1 MIPLKNVYLRG
12 DFYDL
17 NCIKQRGI
25 FTFMR
30 NILAIDDSVENLTL
44 IEAVLTKYIPEC
56 RVFKASD
63 GREGI
68 ELAKAAAPDVIL
80 LDIMMPG
87 MDGFEVCAVLK
98 NDSLIRHIPVIF
110 LSAQFTDAQS
120 VIKGLDMGADAYLAK
135 PIKNEEL
142 AAQVRTVL
150 RIKEAED
157 NLRNESKKY
166 RLMTETLPDAVL
178 TINQEEQI
186 TFVSNKTLELFGFEK
201 ASQMT
206 GKRLHNYVVTEHQAK
221 VRDTF
226 SEIIKAHHIRGV
238 ELTFVRQD
246 ASRFVGELNG
256 TLNTGANDTKEMIV
270 VIRDISDKK
279 EAHEKILEYQ
289 AKLRRL
295 NSNLTLAEEKERK
308 AIAASLHDG
317 LGQLLAITSL
327 QLNALLNHKMDPG
340 IIKKIEGSHSSI
352 QRAIKET
359 KSLTYNLSPPILYE
373 LGLISTIKWR
383 LEQITE
389 IHGIKTHYSGEEKQ
403 LHLNNDMNILL
414 YRTVSELLNNTLK
427 HADATRIYLH
437 IDLKGEHLQ
446 IVVADN
452 GKGFDTQQGIRFTA
466 QHGFGLFSINERLHF
481 VGGSLDITSGKEEG
495 TKAIITAP
503 MHHNGEKENED

>member
-1 MIPLKNVYLRG
+1 
-12 DFYDL
+12 
-17 NCIKQRGI
+17 
-25 FTFMR
+25 MR
-30 NILAIDDSVENLTL
+30 NILGIDDSAENLIL
-44 IEAVLTKYIPEC
+44 IDAVLTKYIPEC
-56 RVFKASD
+56 RLFKASS
-63 GREGI
+63 GPEGI
-68 ELAKAAAPDVIL
+68 KLAKSAAPDVIL

-87 MDGFEVCAVLK
+87 MDGFEVCEVLK
-98 NDSLIRHIPVIF
+98 NDPVTRHIPVIF
-110 LSAQFTDAQS
+110 LSAQFTDAES

-157 NLRNESKKY
+157 NLRNESRKY
-166 RLMTETLPDAVL
+166 RIMTETLPDAVL

-201 ASQMT
+201 TLQMT
-206 GKRLHNYVVTEHQAK
+206 GKRLHQYVVEEQQNK
-221 VRDTF
+221 LRSTF
-226 SEIIKAHHIRGV
+226 SDILKEHHIRGV
-238 ELTFVRQD
+238 ELTFVRKN

-256 TLNTGANDTKEMIV
+256 TQVNTGDSGAKEIII

-279 EAHEKILEYQ
+279 VAHEKILDYQ
-289 AKLRRL
+289 AKLRKL

-327 QLNALLNHKMDPG
+327 QLNALLSHKMDPA
-340 IIKKIEGSHSSI
+340 IIKKIEGTHSSI

-389 IHGIKTHYSGEEKQ
+389 IHGIKTHYSGEEKP

-414 YRTVSELLNNTLK
+414 YRAVSELLNNTLK
-427 HADATRIYLH
+427 HANATHINIRITVKKNILH
-437 IDLKGEHLQ
+437 IT
-446 IVVADN
+446 VSDN
-452 GKGFDTQQGIRFTA
+452 GKGFDTEQGIRFTA

-481 VGGSLDITSGKEEG
+481 VGGSLDISSVEKEG
-495 TKAIITAP
+495 TKAIISVP
-503 MHHNGEKENED
+503 VNYKEEKKENED